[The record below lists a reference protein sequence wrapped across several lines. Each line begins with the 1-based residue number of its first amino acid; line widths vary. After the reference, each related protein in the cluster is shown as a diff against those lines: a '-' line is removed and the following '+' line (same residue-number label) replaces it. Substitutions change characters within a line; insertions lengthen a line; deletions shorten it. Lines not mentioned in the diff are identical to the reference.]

1 MDRSS
6 FLPLRALPR
15 VFLLGLEPDQESY
28 RLPRDELDKFVKV
41 LRLKDGDQIGV
52 LPNDGTLIR
61 CELREG
67 SAWPIETV
75 HIHTE
80 RSHRVILAQAFP
92 KTDRADTLLRMATEL
107 GVAGFLL
114 FPGDRSIV
122 KWEEDKLVEKARRF
136 NAIIRESAEQ
146 SFRSTLPTL
155 NFSTSLPAVLASYP
169 NAMVLS
175 ESESA
180 TGKLAKTENETVLVV
195 GPEGG
200 WSPRETASIG
210 DRGVSLGPLVLRT
223 DTAGPAAIAAL
234 LLSP

>member
-6 FLPLRALPR
+6 FPPLRALPR
-15 VFLLGLEPDQESY
+15 VFLPGLDPKHDSY
-28 RLPRDELDKFVKV
+28 KLPREELDKFVKV
-41 LRLKDGDQIGV
+41 LRLKDGDQVGV

-61 CELREG
+61 CEIREDQV
-67 SAWPIETV
+67 WPLETV
-75 HIHTE
+75 TINTE

-122 KWEEDKLVEKARRF
+122 KWEEDKLKEKSRRF

-155 NFSTSLPAVLASYP
+155 AYASSLPDVLAKHP
-169 NAMVLS
+169 NAVVLS
-175 ESESA
+175 ESEAA
-180 TGKLAKTENETVLVV
+180 TGKLTKTGDETVLVV

-200 WSPRETASIG
+200 WSPREMVSIG

-234 LLSP
+234 VLSP